1 AQPGPPIRTI
11 VGTGCKVSR
20 NGGALGYG
28 LAVYKK
34 YLYEGCI
41 GIGGLTGSVLVYRSG
56 GNGKERPVETL
67 SGGDAGVAIG
77 P

>member
-1 AQPGPPIRTI
+1 MRTI
-11 VGTGCKVSR
+11 VGTGCEVSL

-34 YLYEGCI
+34 YLFEGCI
-41 GIGGLTGSVLVYRSG
+41 GLDGAAGGVLVYDDTRHG
-56 GNGKERPVETL
+56 WRKPVL
-67 SGGDAGVAIG
+67 QLPGGDAGVAIG